1 MAFVRLWIAL
11 LTTLRQPFQS
21 LVTVSTSKFIQS
33 LVTVSTSKFKVLLPP
48 FQAVPVQAQGK
59 PLLPILV
66 SA

>member
-1 MAFVRLWIAL
+1 MAFVRLGFAL

-21 LVTVSTSKFIQS
+21 LVTVSTSKF
-33 LVTVSTSKFKVLLPP
+33 KVLLLP